1 MNKESKE
8 ILTAAIVSLVL
19 LHTVTAGNSPIC
31 ATTETSATL
40 HSTSG
45 FPYTDALSIWK
56 AGTVVTPAEI
66 EKYSIEKCFVSTK
79 IDERIQ
85 RRIQGKSYKKGCT
98 IPLTDL
104 RYLKVLHYTRDGEI
118 RLGEMI
124 CHKDISD
131 DLIDI
136 FRTLYTARY
145 PIERMMLVDEYG
157 ADDERSMTA
166 NNTTCFN
173 YRTVA
178 NSRTL
183 SNHSKGRAIDINPLY
198 NPHVK
203 RLRNGTT
210 RTSPAAGKPYADRT
224 RTFDY
229 KIDTQD
235 LCYKEFTRHG
245 FRWGGHWKHSKDY
258 QHFEKP

>member
-1 MNKESKE
+1 MYQKSKK
-8 ILTAAIVSLVL
+8 ILAVAIVSLAL
-19 LHTVTAGNSPIC
+19 LHIATIGYLPILATVK
-31 ATTETSATL
+31 TSTNL
-40 HSTSG
+40 QSTSNKS
-45 FPYTDALSIWK
+45 TDKLILWK
-56 AGTVVTPAEI
+56 AGTKVTLTEI
-66 EKYSIEKCFVSTK
+66 EKYGIEKCFVATK
-79 IDERIQ
+79 IDDTIRH
-85 RRIQGKSYKKGCT
+85 RIQGKSYKNDCT

-118 RLGEMI
+118 LLGEMI
-124 CHKDISD
+124 CHKDISA

-136 FRTLYTARY
+136 FRRLYTARY
-145 PIERMMLVDEYG
+145 PIARMVLIDEYG

-183 SNHSKGRAIDINPLY
+183 SNHSKGRAVDINPLH

-203 RLRNGTT
+203 RLRNGTI
-210 RTSPAAGKPYADRT
+210 RTSPVAGKPYADRT

-235 LCYKEFTRHG
+235 LCYKEFIKHG

>member
-66 EKYSIEKCFVSTK
+66 EKYGIEKCFVSTK

-98 IPLTDL
+98 IPLADL
-104 RYLKVLHYTRDGEI
+104 RYLKILHYTRNGEI

-178 NSRTL
+178 NSHTL
-183 SNHSKGRAIDINPLY
+183 SNHSKGRAVDINPLY